1 MAYQKEE
8 NLQSSVC
15 NSHKFES
22 KGFTVWFIGLSGSG
36 KTTIAQILYRRLKK
50 ENYKVEM
57 LDDDIIRT
65 NLSKGLGFSKE
76 DRDENIKRVGFV
88 CEVLTRNGVIAL
100 SVCISPYKEA
110 RELNRKRI
118 GSFVEVYTKCTIEEC
133 IKRDPKGNYKKA
145 LAGEIK
151 NYTGIDDPYE
161 EPVNPEIILETD
173 KETPEQSAEKLL
185 NKLKELH
192 YLEDLA
198 KEISPE
204 EEAKIKEKLGSL
216 GYI

>member
-1 MAYQKEE
+1 M
-8 NLQSSVC
+8 
-15 NSHKFES
+15 
-22 KGFTVWFIGLSGSG
+22 
-36 KTTIAQILYRRLKK
+36 
-50 ENYKVEM
+50 
-57 LDDDIIRT
+57 
-65 NLSKGLGFSKE
+65 
-76 DRDENIKRVGFV
+76 
-88 CEVLTRNGVIAL
+88 IAL
-100 SVCISPYKEA
+100 GVCISPYKEI
-110 RELNRKRI
+110 RDLNRKRI
-118 GSFVEVYTKCTIEEC
+118 GNFVEVYTKCSIDEC